1 MKKLLLLFLLGFG
14 LLTSCNMYQKDS
26 GVPAYVYIEGFELST
41 NYAEQGT
48 NSSNIRDVWV
58 FVDGNVQGVYP
69 LPCRFPILHE
79 GNITF
84 KLSAGILVNGISATR
99 AVYPFYAQYDTSL
112 SLVRGRTD
120 TIRPRVVYNS
130 QITFGWMED
139 FESQGFSI
147 RTATVSDTPVS
158 RTTNPSEVFE
168 GVSAMA
174 MRVDQRAPFI
184 RAETNQSFSIPGGG
198 GRAVFLELNY
208 KNNQIFDV
216 GLQFIEADGQFI
228 DQPIYTLAPSNGEWR
243 KQYMNFTPYIQGRTG
258 VRYRVIFEA
267 RNALGAGEAGEI
279 FIDNLKLIW

>member
-1 MKKLLLLFLLGFG
+1 MRKCLLLLLIGLG
-14 LLTSCNMYQKDS
+14 LLSSCSMYQKDS
-26 GVPAYVYIEGFELST
+26 GVPAYIYIEDFELTT
-41 NYAEQGT
+41 NYSEEGT
-48 NSSNIRDVWV
+48 SSENIRDVWV

-79 GNITF
+79 GDITF

-112 SLVRGRTD
+112 TLVRGRTD
-120 TIRPRVVYNS
+120 TLKPRVVYNEL
-130 QITFGWMED
+130 ITFGWKED

-147 RTATVSDTPVS
+147 RTTTVSDTPVA

-184 RAETNQSFSIPGGG
+184 RGETNQAFSIPGGG

-208 KNNQIFDV
+208 KNNQGFDV
-216 GLQFIEADGQFI
+216 GLQFIEPDGQFTN
-228 DQPIYTLAPSNGEWR
+228 QPIYTLAPSNGEWR
-243 KQYMNFTPYIQGRTG
+243 KQYMNFTPYIQGRSG
-258 VRYRVIFEA
+258 VSYRVIFEA
-267 RNALGAGEAGEI
+267 RHALGDSAAGEI

>member
-1 MKKLLLLFLLGFG
+1 MQKLLPLLLLGLGLFS
-14 LLTSCNMYQKDS
+14 SCNMYEKDS
-26 GVPAYVYIEGFELST
+26 GVPAYVYIEDFEFST

-99 AVYPFYAQYDTSL
+99 ASYPFYAQYDTSL

-120 TIRPRVVYNS
+120 TLRPRVVYNS

-139 FESQGFSI
+139 FESQGFSL
-147 RTATVSDTPVS
+147 RTTALSDTPVV
-158 RTTNPSEVFE
+158 RTTNPDQVFE
-168 GVSAMA
+168 GVSALA
-174 MRVDQRAPFI
+174 MRIDRRAPFV
-184 RAETNQSFSIPGGG
+184 RCETNQNFNIPGGG

-208 KNNQIFDV
+208 KNNQTFDV
-216 GLQFIEADGQFI
+216 GLQFIEPGGQEVN
-228 DQPIYTLAPSNGEWR
+228 QPIYTLAPSNGEWR
-243 KQYMNFTPYIQGRTG
+243 KQYMNFTPYIQGRAG
-258 VRYRVIFEA
+258 VSYRIIFEA
-267 RNALGAGEAGEI
+267 RHSLGSTTPGEI